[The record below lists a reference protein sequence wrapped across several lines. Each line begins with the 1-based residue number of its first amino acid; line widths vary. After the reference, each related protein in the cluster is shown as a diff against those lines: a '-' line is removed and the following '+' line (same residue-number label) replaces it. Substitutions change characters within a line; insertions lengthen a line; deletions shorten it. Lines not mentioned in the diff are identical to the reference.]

1 MWWEQYFKPGWVD
14 TNSQISVFQVN
25 RRIVEFLDCFVTVN
39 VCYEKFLFGYILTDL
54 SKGFPNYVANRSL
67 WPESNLVC
75 NVP

>member
-54 SKGFPNYVANRSL
+54 SK
-67 WPESNLVC
+67 
-75 NVP
+75 